1 MKHIISCVL
10 SKYYIIVDTATPM
23 SMFCVPGIDR
33 QTFML
38 SHDKF
43 SLVSK
48 CNVGQSVMAKLF
60 ILFHYLWA
68 SSSPHFP
75 NNSSDIMKLLHG

>member
-1 MKHIISCVL
+1 ML
-10 SKYYIIVDTATPM
+10 GKYYIIVDPATPM
-23 SMFCVPGIDR
+23 SMFCVPGIDM

-38 SHDKF
+38 SRDKF
-43 SLVSK
+43 SLISK
-48 CNVGQSVMAKLF
+48 CNVGQSVMAELF

-75 NNSSDIMKLLHG
+75 NNGSEVMKLLHG

>member
-1 MKHIISCVL
+1 ML
-10 SKYYIIVDTATPM
+10 GKYYIIVTPTPM
-23 SMFCVPGIDR
+23 SIFCVPGIGR

-43 SLVSK
+43 SLVFICS
-48 CNVGQSVMAKLF
+48 VGQSVMAKLF
-60 ILFHYLWA
+60 ILFRYLWA

-75 NNSSDIMKLLHG
+75 NNSPDIMNLPHG